1 MWILFGG
8 GSEKPVNYLL
18 DADSSLPNDR
28 YPLLLQATYT
38 DQSGKS
44 YKTELEIELEVK
56 TETASVEEPIQNAG
70 AKGRVDPV
78 ELSQVGLSRL
88 KVGNIRFTGDMK
100 PEKGLFFC
108 QIYHFAIEYFLVMCH
123 NIRDG
128 GVLMRLSVSRSK
140 NAASLYVIESTYIN
154 GVHSSKIVEKLGTY
168 DELKKKL
175 GGQDPYEWA
184 KEYIAEL
191 NKLDKENK
199 RKVLVPYSPNKLI
212 PKGEQRSFNGGYLFL
227 QKIYHQLKLDE
238 ICNNISDRH
247 KFSFDLNQILSRL
260 LYGRILFPASKL
272 STFRLS
278 GCFLE
283 QPTFDLQHVYRA
295 LEVIAQESDFIQA
308 EVYKNSRSVQQRNA
322 GILFYDCTNYFFEIE
337 QADGDKQYG
346 YSKEHRP
353 NPIVQMGLFIDND
366 GLPLSFGIFPGNTNE
381 QVTLKPLEKKILRDF
396 ELSKIVVC
404 TDAGL
409 ASTDNRKF
417 NDKQGRAFITTQS
430 VKKLKKHLKEW
441 ALAPDGWRIVGKK
454 KLYDLSSLDGTEDKE
469 NVYYKERWINEDGLE
484 QRMIVTFSPKYRDY
498 QRRIREAQIDR
509 AKKLISTNPTKLK
522 KANQNDY
529 KRFVKKMSVT
539 KDGEVAGKEIY
550 TIDNALIAGEEV
562 YDGFYG
568 VCTNLDDDV
577 SAIIAVNRRRWQ
589 IEECFRIMKSEFKAR
604 PVYLSRDDRIKAHF
618 TTCFLALLIY
628 RILEK
633 KLEDK
638 YTCSEI
644 IDGLVDMNFFEL
656 KGEGY
661 SPSYTRTDFTDSLH
675 DAFGFRTDY
684 EITTSSQM
692 KKIFKLTQKR

>member
-1 MWILFGG
+1 
-8 GSEKPVNYLL
+8 
-18 DADSSLPNDR
+18 
-28 YPLLLQATYT
+28 
-38 DQSGKS
+38 
-44 YKTELEIELEVK
+44 
-56 TETASVEEPIQNAG
+56 
-70 AKGRVDPV
+70 
-78 ELSQVGLSRL
+78 
-88 KVGNIRFTGDMK
+88 
-100 PEKGLFFC
+100 
-108 QIYHFAIEYFLVMCH
+108 MCH

-409 ASTDNRKF
+409 ALTDNRKF

-661 SPSYTRTDFTDSLH
+661 LKYILSNLSCSINILPDVYP
-675 DAFGFRTDY
+675 
-684 EITTSSQM
+684 
-692 KKIFKLTQKR
+692 